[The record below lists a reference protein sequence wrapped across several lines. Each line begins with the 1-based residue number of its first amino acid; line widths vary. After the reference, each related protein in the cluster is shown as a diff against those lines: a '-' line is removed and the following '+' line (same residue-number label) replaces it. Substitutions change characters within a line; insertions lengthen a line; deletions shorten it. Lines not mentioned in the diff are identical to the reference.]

1 MRKLFGTDGVRG
13 VANRE
18 LTSDLAFKL
27 GQAAA
32 YVLAGELEHKPK
44 IMVGTDTRIS
54 CDMLECA
61 LNAGLCSV
69 GADVISLGVIPTPG
83 VAYLTAKYK
92 ADAGI
97 VISASHNSFEF
108 NGIKFFD
115 SDAYKLPDELEV
127 KIEEFVFS
135 DVKLPHKTG
144 HNIGRIIKKPEYIR
158 DYVNFLIS
166 QSDFNIEGMKIL
178 IDCANGAAYSIAPMV
193 FSKLGACFTVINAS
207 PDGININDNCGS
219 THIEGF
225 RKQVTE
231 GGFDIGFA
239 YDGDADRV
247 IAVSE
252 EGAVIDG
259 DRMLG
264 VLALDMKNKG
274 TLNNNFLVITI
285 MSNMGLDKLAAD
297 NGIFVVKTKV
307 GDRYVIEEMRKNGY
321 SLGGEQSGHVIISGC
336 NTTGDGVLTSVKL
349 ASIIIQNK
357 KKASEIFNVME
368 NYPQVT
374 VNAAVDNN
382 NKPKIMDDTDIKLMI
397 ENIESKFNG
406 EGRLLIRPSGTE
418 PVVRVMME
426 GKDSEYIKV
435 KAKEMAE
442 LIEERFGEE
451 SNYSK
456 GK

>member
-32 YVLAGELEHKPK
+32 YVLAGELEHKPR

-83 VAYLTAKYK
+83 VAYLTSKQK
-92 ADAGI
+92 ADAGV

-115 SDAYKLPDELEV
+115 SEGYKLPDELEA

-144 HNIGRIIKKPEYIR
+144 INIGRIIKKNEYIM
-158 DYVNFLIS
+158 DYIS
-166 QSDFNIEGMKIL
+166 SLMAHSKADLSGMKIL
-178 IDCANGAAYSIAPMV
+178 LDCANGAAFKLAPTV
-193 FSKLGACFTVINAS
+193 FTRLGAEITVINAS
-207 PDGININDNCGS
+207 PDGININDGCGS
-219 THIEGF
+219 THIGVLSDLIV
-225 RKQVTE
+225 K
-231 GGFDIGFA
+231 GDYDIGFA

-247 IAVSE
+247 IAVAEDGSI
-252 EGAVIDG
+252 IDG
-259 DRMLG
+259 DRMLV

-274 TLNNNFLVITI
+274 ILSDNTLVVTV
-285 MSNMGLDKLAAD
+285 MSNMGLDGLAKE
-297 NGIFVVKTKV
+297 NGISIVKSKV

-321 SLGGEQSGHVIISGC
+321 SLGGEQSGHVIIMDC
-336 NTTGDGVLTSVKL
+336 NTTGDGILTSIKI
-349 ASIIIQNK
+349 AGIIAESEKTSQ
-357 KKASEIFNVME
+357 EIFGVME
-368 NYPQVT
+368 EYPQVM
-374 VNAAVDNN
+374 VNVAVS
-382 NKPKIMDDTDIKLMI
+382 NKNKSKILDDDTVKTMILGI
-397 ENIESKFNG
+397 ENDFNG
-406 EGRLLIRPSGTE
+406 DGRLLIRPSGTE

-426 GKDSEYIKV
+426 GRDYKYIKV

-442 LIEERFGEE
+442 LIEKKFGEE
-451 SNYSK
+451 V
-456 GK
+456 

>member
-13 VANRE
+13 IANME

-32 YVLAGELEHKPK
+32 YVLAGEFEHKPQ

-61 LNAGLCSV
+61 LNAGLFSV

-92 ADAGI
+92 ADAGV

-115 SDAYKLPDELEV
+115 SDGYKLPDEIEK
-127 KIEEFVFS
+127 KIEDFLFS

-144 HNIGRIIKKPEYIR
+144 PNIGRTIKKKEYLQ
-158 DYVNFLIS
+158 DYIDFLVS
-166 QSDFNIEGMKIL
+166 QSESGIKGMKIL
-178 IDCANGAAYSIAPMV
+178 LDCANGAAFRVAPIV
-193 FSKLGACFTVINAS
+193 FTKLGADITVINAS
-207 PDGININDNCGS
+207 PDGMNINERCGS
-219 THIEGF
+219 THINILSNMI
-225 RKQVTE
+225 KQ
-231 GGFDIGFA
+231 GDYDIGFA

-247 IAVSE
+247 ISVAE
-252 EGAVIDG
+252 DGTVIDG

-264 VLALDMKNKG
+264 VLALDMKKKG
-274 TLNNNFLVITI
+274 SLVNDSLVITV
-285 MSNMGLDKLAAD
+285 MSNMALDKLAEE
-297 NGIFVVKTKV
+297 NGMSVVRTKV
-307 GDRYVIEEMRKNGY
+307 GDRYVIEEMRKNDY
-321 SLGGEQSGHVIISGC
+321 TLGGEQSGHVIIRGC
-336 NTTGDGVLTSVKL
+336 NTTGDGILTSVRL
-349 ASIIIQNK
+349 SGILSDYN
-357 KKASEIFNVME
+357 KKASEIFGRLKK
-368 NYPQVT
+368 YPQVMI
-374 VNAAVDNN
+374 NASVDNE
-382 NKPKIMDDTDIKLMI
+382 NKYKILNDNLILSMIGDI
-397 ENIESKFNG
+397 EEEFNG

-426 GKDSEYIKV
+426 GKDREYIKV

-442 LIEERFGEE
+442 LIENRFGKEV
-451 SNYSK
+451 
-456 GK
+456 

>member
-32 YVLAGELEHKPK
+32 YVLAGELEHKPR

-83 VAYLTAKYK
+83 VAYLTSKQK
-92 ADAGI
+92 ADAGV

-115 SDAYKLPDELEV
+115 SEGYKLPDELEA

-144 HNIGRIIKKPEYIR
+144 INIGRIIKKNEYNM
-158 DYVNFLIS
+158 DYISFLTAHS
-166 QSDFNIEGMKIL
+166 EADLSGMKIL
-178 IDCANGAAYSIAPMV
+178 LDCANGAAFRSAPIV
-193 FSKLGACFTVINAS
+193 FTRLGAEITVINAS
-207 PDGININDNCGS
+207 PDGININEGCGS
-219 THIEGF
+219 THIGVLSDLISEGDY
-225 RKQVTE
+225 
-231 GGFDIGFA
+231 DIGFA

-247 IAVSE
+247 IAVAEDGSI
-252 EGAVIDG
+252 IDG
-259 DRMLG
+259 DRMLA

-274 TLNNNFLVITI
+274 VLSDNTLVVTV
-285 MSNMGLDKLAAD
+285 MSNMGLDGLARE
-297 NGIFVVKTKV
+297 NGISIVKSKV

-321 SLGGEQSGHVIISGC
+321 SLGGEQSGHVIIMDC
-336 NTTGDGVLTSVKL
+336 NTTGDGILTSIKI
-349 ASIIIQNK
+349 AGIIAKSEKTSQ
-357 KKASEIFNVME
+357 EIFGVME
-368 NYPQVT
+368 EYPQVM
-374 VNAAVDNN
+374 VNAAVN
-382 NKPKIMDDTDIKLMI
+382 NKNKLKILDDDTVKTMISGI
-397 ENIESKFNG
+397 ENDFNG
-406 EGRLLIRPSGTE
+406 DGRLLIRPSGTE

-426 GKDSEYIKV
+426 GRDYEYIKV

-442 LIEERFGEE
+442 LIEKKFGEE
-451 SNYSK
+451 V
-456 GK
+456 

>member
-32 YVLAGELEHKPK
+32 YVLAGELEHKPR

-83 VAYLTAKYK
+83 VAYITSKYK
-92 ADAGI
+92 ADAGV

-115 SDAYKLPDELEV
+115 SEGYKLPDELEL

-144 HNIGRIIKKPEYIR
+144 KNIGRIIKKKEYSV
-158 DYVNFLIS
+158 DYIKFLIS
-166 QSDFNIEGMKIL
+166 HSESDISGMKIL
-178 IDCANGAAYSIAPMV
+178 LDCANGAAFRLAPIV
-193 FSKLGACFTVINAS
+193 FTKLGAEFTVINAS
-207 PDGININDNCGS
+207 PDGININDGCGS
-219 THIEGF
+219 THIDILSEKIKEGN
-225 RKQVTE
+225 
-231 GGFDIGFA
+231 FDIGFA

-247 IAVSE
+247 IAVAEDGSI
-252 EGAVIDG
+252 IDG
-259 DRMLG
+259 DRMLA
-264 VLALDMKNKG
+264 VLALDMKEKDVLFDN
-274 TLNNNFLVITI
+274 TLVVTV
-285 MSNMGLDKLAAD
+285 MSNMGLDSLAKK
-297 NGIFVVKTKV
+297 NGISIVKSKV

-321 SLGGEQSGHVIISGC
+321 SLGGEQSGHVIILDC
-336 NTTGDGVLTSVKL
+336 NTTGDGILTSIKIAGIIAKSKKT
-349 ASIIIQNK
+349 ASHIFSVMEEFPQVIVNAEVDNK
-357 KKASEIFNVME
+357 SKTKILDDGKIKNMISEIE
-368 NYPQVT
+368 N
-374 VNAAVDNN
+374 
-382 NKPKIMDDTDIKLMI
+382 
-397 ENIESKFNG
+397 EFNG
-406 EGRLLIRPSGTE
+406 DGRLLIRPSGTE

-426 GKDSEYIKV
+426 GRDREYIKI

-442 LIEERFGEE
+442 LIENKFGKEV
-451 SNYSK
+451 
-456 GK
+456 

>member
-32 YVLAGELEHKPK
+32 YVLAGKLEHKPR

-54 CDMLECA
+54 CDMLESA

-83 VAYLTAKYK
+83 VAYLTSKQK
-92 ADAGI
+92 ADAGV

-115 SDAYKLPDELEV
+115 SEGYKLPDEMEA

-144 HNIGRIIKKPEYIR
+144 ANIGRIIKKNEYNMEYIE
-158 DYVNFLIS
+158 FLIS
-166 QSDFNIEGMKIL
+166 QSETDLSGMKIL
-178 IDCANGAAYSIAPMV
+178 LDCANGAAFISAPIV
-193 FSKLGACFTVINAS
+193 FAKLGAEITVINAS
-207 PDGININDNCGS
+207 PDGMNINDRCGS
-219 THIEGF
+219 THIDVLKGLVD
-225 RKQVTE
+225 K
-231 GGFDIGFA
+231 GDYDIGFA

-247 IAVSE
+247 IAVAE
-252 EGAVIDG
+252 NGLIIDG
-259 DRMLG
+259 DRMLA
-264 VLALDMKNKG
+264 VLALDMKDKG
-274 TLNNNFLVITI
+274 VLTDNTLVVTV
-285 MSNMGLDKLAAD
+285 MSNMGLVGMAKE
-297 NGIFVVKTKV
+297 NGISIVKSKV

-321 SLGGEQSGHVIISGC
+321 SLGGEQSGHVIILDC
-336 NTTGDGVLTSVKL
+336 NTTGDGILTSIKI
-349 ASIIIQNK
+349 AGIIAGNDKIS
-357 KKASEIFNVME
+357 SEIFGVME
-368 NYPQVT
+368 EYPQVT
-374 VNAAVDNN
+374 VNAAVN
-382 NKPKIMDDTDIKLMI
+382 NKNKSKILDDDTVKIMISAI
-397 ENIESKFNG
+397 ENDFNG
-406 EGRLLIRPSGTE
+406 NGRLLIRPSGTE

-426 GKDSEYIKV
+426 GRDYEYIKI

-442 LIEERFGEE
+442 LIEEKFGEE
-451 SNYSK
+451 V
-456 GK
+456 

>member
-32 YVLAGELEHKPK
+32 YVLAGELEHKPR

-83 VAYLTAKYK
+83 VAYLTSKQK
-92 ADAGI
+92 ADAGV

-115 SDAYKLPDELEV
+115 SEGYKLPDELEA

-144 HNIGRIIKKPEYIR
+144 INIGRIIKKNEYNM
-158 DYVNFLIS
+158 DYISFLIAHS
-166 QSDFNIEGMKIL
+166 EADLSGMKIL
-178 IDCANGAAYSIAPMV
+178 LDCANGAAFRSAPIV
-193 FSKLGACFTVINAS
+193 FTRLGADITVINAS
-207 PDGININDNCGS
+207 PDGININEGCGS
-219 THIEGF
+219 THIGVLSDLIA
-225 RKQVTE
+225 K
-231 GGFDIGFA
+231 GDYDIGFA

-247 IAVSE
+247 IAVAEDGSI
-252 EGAVIDG
+252 IDG
-259 DRMLG
+259 DRMLA

-274 TLNNNFLVITI
+274 VLSDNTLVVTV
-285 MSNMGLDKLAAD
+285 MSNMGLDGLARE
-297 NGIFVVKTKV
+297 NGISIVKSKV

-321 SLGGEQSGHVIISGC
+321 SLGGEQSGHVIIMDC
-336 NTTGDGVLTSVKL
+336 NTTGDGILTSIKI
-349 ASIIIQNK
+349 AGIIAESEKTSQ
-357 KKASEIFNVME
+357 EIFGVME
-368 NYPQVT
+368 EYPQVMMN
-374 VNAAVDNN
+374 VAVN
-382 NKPKIMDDTDIKLMI
+382 NKNKSKILDDDTVKIMISGI
-397 ENIESKFNG
+397 ENDFNG
-406 EGRLLIRPSGTE
+406 DGRLLIRPSGTE

-426 GKDSEYIKV
+426 GRDYEYIKV

-442 LIEERFGEE
+442 LIEKKFGEE
-451 SNYSK
+451 V
-456 GK
+456 